1 MELQS
6 VVRELRLAIR
16 DMDERITE
24 TKDSL
29 TAFTSRVGDS
39 VLDLRLWHNER
50 LDDLEVKMK
59 AVEEAVAYLERYEE
73 KMIAAVSRIDA
84 RRKELDARV
93 DELEKRLTCDHEWTI
108 HETGSMVF
116 SEGVVSDDIETW
128 YVCTKCGL
136 ALPDYVRT
144 PVADENIPFT

>member
-1 MELQS
+1 MELRE
-6 VVRELRLAIR
+6 VAKELRGAIR
-16 DMDERITE
+16 EMDERITE

-29 TAFTSRVGDS
+29 TAFTSRVADI

-73 KMIAAVSRIDA
+73 KVIYAMEA
-84 RRKELDARV
+84 V
-93 DELEKRLTCDHEWTI
+93 DERSKALDERVEILEKRFNCAHEWII
-108 HETGSMVF
+108 HETGSMSF
-116 SEGVVSDDIETW
+116 SEGMVSDNIETW

-136 ALPDYVRT
+136 ALPDYVRM
-144 PVADENIPFT
+144 PIDEDDIPFT